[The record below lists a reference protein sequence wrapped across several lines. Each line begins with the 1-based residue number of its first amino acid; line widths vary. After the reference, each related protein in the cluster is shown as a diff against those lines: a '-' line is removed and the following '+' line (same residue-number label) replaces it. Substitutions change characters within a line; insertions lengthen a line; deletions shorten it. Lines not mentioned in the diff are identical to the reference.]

1 VQKLDTMQKLDAVLA
16 DDLVGAS
23 VVPGFRQL
31 QVLIV
36 EDDPADLAL
45 IERALRRMTDFEA
58 QITVSGSIAAAR
70 QTLRLAPFDIVLVDH
85 ALGSE
90 SGLGL
95 APSPAGRGL
104 PCPAILVTGLLTPE
118 LKTVAL
124 HRGFSACIEKD
135 ELTPRILE
143 AIVGQAITAHRLQ
156 QQVDRLESQLTA
168 PDLQQTGSPDVF
180 DLRGLLL
187 DVLAGLGSG
196 RAGDGERRLTVTLD
210 MTGRGVLVRGDELE
224 VSAALERVLAKE
236 LAGRLPGR
244 SVDIRLETDDAHARI
259 LTIESPE
266 GVNCGPLSGGGEEY
280 PGSVIAALPLAV
292 RLKCHA

>member
-1 VQKLDTMQKLDAVLA
+1 VQKLDTAQKLDAVLA
-16 DDLVGAS
+16 DDIVGAA

-31 QVLIV
+31 QVLVV

-70 QTLRLAPFDIVLVDH
+70 QTLRLAPFDVVLVDH

-124 HRGFSACIEKD
+124 YRGFSACIDKD

-143 AIVGQAITAHRLQ
+143 ALVGQAITAHRLQ
-156 QQVDRLESQLTA
+156 QQVDRLESQLAA
-168 PDLQQTGSPDVF
+168 PDLQPTGSPDVF

-187 DVLAGLGSG
+187 DVVAGLGTG

-210 MTGRGVLVRGDELE
+210 MSGRGVLVRGDEQE

-244 SVDIRLETDDAHARI
+244 SVEIRLEADDAHARI
-259 LTIESPE
+259 LTVEAPE
-266 GVNCGPLSGGGEEY
+266 GVSWRSGGSAGEEY
-280 PGSVIAALPLAV
+280 PGSVIAALPLAA